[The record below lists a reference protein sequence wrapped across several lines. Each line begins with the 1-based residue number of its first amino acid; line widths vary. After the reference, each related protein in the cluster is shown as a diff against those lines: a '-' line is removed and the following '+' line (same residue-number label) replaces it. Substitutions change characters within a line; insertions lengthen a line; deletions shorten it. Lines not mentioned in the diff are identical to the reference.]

1 MSNGSPV
8 SPTGD
13 GFKKKEALLPR
24 RMRASV
30 VEKDDE
36 MQDAAKRETVVK
48 GFVVTPA
55 VRNDEKDD
63 KPRSRWG
70 PLRPGPALPPLG
82 LGKEIPSREYAPCL
96 GIDLGTTNSCV
107 AAWNGKTA
115 TVLRSFQYSTTLI
128 PSVVAYTPSE
138 VLVGHAAVKQWPMN
152 PKDTIVSSKRW
163 IGRPYN
169 EEAQEAA
176 DQYTYD
182 VVGDKG
188 TCVFELGCRTEGE
201 GDKITQKTVAPE
213 VLGGIILEH
222 IKDIAVTDHLRADV
236 RDAVIT
242 VPAYFNDAQRAATK
256 KAGELAGLRVLMV
269 LNEPTAAALACGL
282 HEVKSDENLWQKK
295 NILVFDLGGGTFDV
309 TVMFMDKKRFEV
321 LATGGDTQLGGD
333 DFDHILLRYFREEMT
348 KKFPD
353 APKAKDRFI
362 KITEVEE
369 VKLRQRCRE
378 IKEALSG
385 TQCQH
390 YEMEIAGRTFTGSL
404 TRAKLSNLCSPLISK
419 AMKIMGQ
426 VLKDSGLH
434 KGSIDDVVLVGG
446 STKMTKVQQ
455 EIEKFFEGFK
465 AFIVK
470 TVSPDEIVAE
480 GAVIKAACML
490 ETECRIPPPS
500 LPLISDVVPQTVGV
514 ESQKDNYSVVIPRN
528 TPIPS
533 SQKLE
538 KFFVY
543 HTTKDNQRTVE
554 INVYQ
559 GEATKASDNF
569 YLGTCKIDNIPPKPM
584 GEVDICV
591 KYAFDQMGILEIVAW
606 IQGMGHITTST
617 SVTDSTY
624 EANNIRKDNKDV
636 ATIQAAEAQPI
647 NLSANFFIPP
657 NEVPR
662 DADDRRRDEERHKEY
677 NRQREMKKR
686 DKKEAREKGEKE
698 DQSLKVGKLHSN
710 AGSSMS
716 TRPLSARSLLSG
728 RLSARKSN

>member
-1 MSNGSPV
+1 M
-8 SPTGD
+8 
-13 GFKKKEALLPR
+13 
-24 RMRASV
+24 
-30 VEKDDE
+30 
-36 MQDAAKRETVVK
+36 
-48 GFVVTPA
+48 PA
-55 VRNDEKDD
+55 VAPDSERREPLLRPKIRCSVG
-63 KPRSRWG
+63 KPTQAELAMHREETIKSFSADPGIHNSADNRGPKSRWG
-70 PLRPGPALPPLG
+70 PLRPGTAIPPVG
-82 LGKEIPSREYAPCL
+82 LGKNIQTREYAPCL

-107 AAWNGKTA
+107 AAWNGKAA

-138 VLVGHAAVKQWPMN
+138 VLVGHAAVKQWAAN
-152 PKDTIVSSKRW
+152 PKDTIFSSKRW
-163 IGRPYN
+163 IGRQYN
-169 EEAQEAA
+169 EEAKEAA
-176 DQYTYD
+176 EKYSYD
-182 VVGDKG
+182 VVGEKG
-188 TCVFELGCRTEGE
+188 QCVFQLSCRTEGE
-201 GDKITQKTVAPE
+201 GDMRVKKTVPPE
-213 VLGGIILEH
+213 VLAGMILEH
-222 IKDIAVTDHLRADV
+222 IKDIAVTDHLRQDV

-333 DFDHILLRYFREEMT
+333 DFDHILLTHFRKDMA

-353 APKAKDRFI
+353 APTTKDGCI
-362 KITEVEE
+362 KITEQEE

-385 TQCQH
+385 TKSQDF
-390 YEMEIAGRTFTGSL
+390 EIEIGGRTYTGSL
-404 TRAKLSNLCSPLISK
+404 TVGRMANLYQGLINRA
-419 AMKIMGQ
+419 MGIMEQ

-446 STKMTKVQQ
+446 STKMIKVQT
-455 EIEKFFEGFK
+455 EIQKFFKGFK

-470 TVSPDEIVAE
+470 TVNPDEIVAE

-490 ETECRIPPPS
+490 ENECSIPPPS

-514 ESQKDNYSVVIPRN
+514 ESQRDCYSVVIPRN

-543 HTTKDNQRTVE
+543 HTTRDNQKSIE

-559 GEATKASDNF
+559 GEANKASDNF
-569 YLGTCKIDNIPPKPM
+569 YLGTCRIDGIPPKPV

-591 KYAFDQMGILEIVAW
+591 KYAFDQMGILDIVAW
-606 IQGMGHITTST
+606 IQGMGHITTSI

-624 EANNIRKDNKDV
+624 DSNKTREANAATGIV
-636 ATIQAAEAQPI
+636 AETQSIAVGT
-647 NLSANFFIPP
+647 SFFVPP

-662 DADDRRRDEERHKEY
+662 DADDKRRDDERHREY
-677 NRQREMKKR
+677 NRQREQKR
-686 DKKEAREKGEKE
+686 KEKKEARDRENKEKE
-698 DQSLKVGKLHSN
+698 DHLKIKPQLSVNSQR
-710 AGSSMS
+710 S
-716 TRPLSARSLLSG
+716 PLSARSLLSG
-728 RLSARKSN
+728 RLSARKSS